1 MAQIDNTTAYPTVTP
16 AASDLLIGTDVNNDN
31 QTVTFLIS
39 DIVGGGGVAQDLQSV
54 LTTGGSSTLPIT
66 LTGAT
71 GVLTATKVSAGSL
84 DVQGSLGTAGQ
95 YLSSTGTGLLWV
107 TAPSA
112 TIGTLQQTLTAGAI
126 ATVGLEIQS
135 AAIIASGASGEVR
148 VTTPASLNVTGV
160 SNFSNI
166 VNISNTSLV
175 FNATGTITDGIG
187 AKGSAG
193 QLLTSTSTGLAWSST
208 IPTAAIP
215 TLQQVLNAG
224 TTAAS
229 VGMTFSGTSSII
241 LGANNTLT
249 TSGVNQFNGN
259 NKFIATGN
267 TATTAAI
274 GFGTNAT
281 MYAGASIGTAGQVL
295 TATGTGVNWTTLS
308 VAANTLQQVLDAGNS
323 ATGASADIT
332 IAGTLDATTITDGGG
347 SKGSAGQ
354 VLSSTGSALSWTAAG
369 TGAVQQVTAA
379 SETTST
385 GNSITITPITGNVLV
400 TPHTF
405 AGAANIGV
413 VPSSAA
419 AVQTTTFLRADGTW
433 QVPAENQPHGVENFR
448 FGDTGATA
456 VASAYYTLAQS
467 SSDLKFSNGLTGSPA
482 TLAATMSSA
491 NHVAGIIFNNPGEGS
506 CATGF
511 SSLSICEGTIQFIS
525 NVTGNVI
532 VELWTTN
539 YTPLGTYVRGA
550 NNTIAVTA
558 GAFSTANIVFTSA
571 ATKVLT
577 AGEAF
582 FITISPS
589 FSSSSAWNYQMNM
602 TLRW

>member
-1 MAQIDNTTAYPTVTP
+1 MAQIDNTTVYPTVTP

-71 GVLTATKVSAGSL
+71 GTLTADRIFPVSLIA
-84 DVQGSLGTAGQ
+84 QGSSGTAGQ
-95 YLSSTGTGLLWV
+95 YLSSTGAGLQWV

-112 TIGTLQQTLTAGAI
+112 TIGTLQQTLTAGAV
-126 ATVGLEIQS
+126 ATVGLEVQS

-166 VNISNTSLV
+166 INVSNTSLV
-175 FNATGTITDGIG
+175 FDATGTITDGIG

-208 IPTAAIP
+208 IPTAATP
-215 TLQQVLNAG
+215 TFQQVLNAG
-224 TTAAS
+224 NTAAS

-241 LGANNTLT
+241 LGTGNTLT
-249 TSGVNQFNGN
+249 TSGVNQFLGH
-259 NKFIATGN
+259 NKFSATGN
-267 TATTAAI
+267 TSTTAAV

-281 MYAGASIGTAGQVL
+281 MYAGSSIGTVGQVL
-295 TATGTGVNWTTLS
+295 TATGIGLEWATPATQS
-308 VAANTLQQVLDAGNS
+308 RTLQQVLDAGNS
-323 ATGASADIT
+323 ATGANADIT
-332 IAGTLDATTITDGGG
+332 LSGTIDVGTLTDGAG
-347 SKGSAGQ
+347 SIGSAGQ
-354 VLSSTGSALSWTAAG
+354 VLSSTGSALAWTAAG
-369 TGAVQQVTAA
+369 TGAVA
-379 SETTST
+379 SITKVAETSST
-385 GNSITITPITGNVLV
+385 GSSLTVSPTTGTVVV
-400 TPHTF
+400 TPHIF
-405 AGAANIGV
+405 SGGANLGV
-413 VPSSAA
+413 VPSSTA

-433 QVPAENQPHGVENFR
+433 QVPAQNQPHGAENFR

-467 SSDLKFSNGLTGSPA
+467 SPDLKFSNGLTGSPSA
-482 TLAATMSSA
+482 LAGTMSSA

-525 NVTGNVI
+525 NISGDVI

-558 GAFSTANIVFTSA
+558 GAFSTAN
-571 ATKVLT
+571 K
-577 AGEAF
+577 
-582 FITISPS
+582 
-589 FSSSSAWNYQMNM
+589 
-602 TLRW
+602 